1 MSTTATDPTS
11 TRSTS
16 AGGLEVDGLV
26 KEYTSG
32 GYVLRVL
39 DHLSFGA
46 DRGEL
51 VVLLGPSGSGKT
63 TLLSCLG
70 AMMTPT
76 SGTIRLDGTDVTG
89 LSRQAR
95 EDFRRRDVGFV
106 FQGFNLLPSLTAR
119 ENVAMPLLV
128 TGRASRHEAM
138 ERATQLLERVEL
150 GDRLDH
156 RPSEMSGGQQQRVAV
171 ARGLVTDPMLLL
183 ADEPTANLDHVQAQ
197 SVIQLLRELRDD
209 GRVIVVSSHDAR
221 LVPVADQVVQMA
233 QGASTTATTSTVL
246 SFAPS
251 EVIFRQNDHADLV
264 YVIDEGEVEV
274 YRELADGGEELLNV
288 LGAGRYFG
296 ELGAMMGFP
305 RSASVRARSEVRA
318 TAHPPQV
325 FRELLERGGDFEV
338 D

>member
-1 MSTTATDPTS
+1 MSAAATSGP
-11 TRSTS
+11 
-16 AGGLEVDGLV
+16 GLRVAGLV

-32 GYVLRVL
+32 GYLLRVL
-39 DHLSFGA
+39 DHLSFEA
-46 DRGEL
+46 ARGEL

-70 AMMTPT
+70 AMLTPT
-76 SGTIRLDGTDVTG
+76 AGAIHLDGTEVTALG
-89 LSRQAR
+89 RTER
-95 EDFRRRDVGFV
+95 EQFRRRDVGFV

-128 TGRASRHEAM
+128 TRTGSRGEALR
-138 ERATQLLERVEL
+138 RATQLLARVGL

-156 RPSEMSGGQQQRVAV
+156 LPSEMSGGQQQRVAV

-197 SVIQLLRELRDD
+197 SVIELLRELRDD

-233 QGASTTATTSTVL
+233 QGVDTDVTASTQLAY
-246 SFAPS
+246 APS

-264 YVIDEGEVEV
+264 HVIDEGTVEV
-274 YRELADGGEELLNV
+274 YRELGDGEEELLNV
-288 LGAGRYFG
+288 LEAGQYFG

-305 RSASVRARSEVRA
+305 RSASVRARTEVRT

-325 FRELLERGGDFEV
+325 FRELLERGGDFKVE
-338 D
+338 

>member
-1 MSTTATDPTS
+1 MDTTDVHGATG
-11 TRSTS
+11 
-16 AGGLEVDGLV
+16 GGLEVEGLV

-39 DHLSFGA
+39 DHLSFTA

-51 VVLLGPSGSGKT
+51 AVLLGPSGSGKT

-76 SGTIRLDGTDVTG
+76 AGAIRLGGTDVTE

-95 EDFRRRDVGFV
+95 EEFRRRDVGFV

-128 TGRASRHEAM
+128 TGASSRSAAM
-138 ERATQLLERVEL
+138 ARATELLERVGL
-150 GDRLDH
+150 GERLDH

-171 ARGLVTDPMLLL
+171 ARGLVTDPVLLL

-197 SVIQLLRELRDD
+197 SVIELLRELRDD

-233 QGASTTATTSTVL
+233 QGAGTNVTTSTELV
-246 SFAPS
+246 FAPS

-274 YRELADGGEELLNV
+274 YRELAGGAEEPLNV
-288 LGAGRYFG
+288 LEAGQYFG

-305 RSASVRARSEVRA
+305 RSASVRARTEVRA

-325 FRELLERGGDFEV
+325 FRELLERGGDFHV